1 MSVTLRVICGGGGV
15 TKKKKVHQVG
25 NGVIDEMHSLI

>member
-1 MSVTLRVICGGGGV
+1 MSITLKVICGGNSV
-15 TKKKKVHQVG
+15 TEKKMINQMG